1 MQSSKTLASLR
12 SELKSHTDPVRAR
25 HSQRFFKTGPGEYGH
40 GDLFWGITVPI
51 QRQIA
56 KKYYHLSLH
65 DIEQLLKSDVHE
77 QRLTAVIILVA
88 QFKKADSTTR
98 KSIYDFYLKNTKYI
112 NNWDI
117 VDSSAPYIISV
128 YLWDNFAQ
136 NSSPS
141 LETIKILSK
150 LARSKS
156 VWDRRI
162 AIMSTAYFIQ
172 QGDINETFAIAEILL
187 QDEHDLIQKA
197 VGWMLREVG
206 NSVGIEKEERFLK
219 KHYQTMPRT
228 MLRYAIEKF
237 PESKRQAYLK
247 GAI

>member
-1 MQSSKTLASLR
+1 MPSSKTIASLR
-12 SELKSHTDPVRAR
+12 SELRSKSDPVRAKQ
-25 HSQRFFKTGPGEYGH
+25 SQRFFKTGPGEYGH
-40 GDLFWGITVPI
+40 GDVFLGVTVPV

-56 KKYYHLSLH
+56 KRYYHLSLH
-65 DIEQLLKSDVHE
+65 DIEQLLRSNVHE
-77 QRLTAVIILVA
+77 QRLTAIIILVA
-88 QFKKADSTTR
+88 QFKKADDTIR
-98 KSIYDFYLKNTKYI
+98 KAIYEFYLKNTSYI

-117 VDSSAPYIISV
+117 VDSSAPYIVSV
-128 YLWDNFAQ
+128 YLWNNYAQ
-136 NSSPS
+136 NGSPS
-141 LETIKILSK
+141 VETIKILSK

-187 QDEHDLIQKA
+187 NDEHDLIQKA

-206 NSVGIEKEERFLK
+206 NSVGIENEESFLK
-219 KHYQTMPRT
+219 KHYKTMPRT

-237 PESKRQAYLK
+237 PEAKRQAYLK

>member
-1 MQSSKTLASLR
+1 LG
-12 SELKSHTDPVRAR
+12 V
-25 HSQRFFKTGPGEYGH
+25 
-40 GDLFWGITVPI
+40 TVPV

-56 KKYYHLSLH
+56 KSYYHLSLH
-65 DIEQLLKSDVHE
+65 DIEQLLQSNVHE
-77 QRLTAVIILVA
+77 QRLTAIIILVA
-88 QFKKADSTTR
+88 QFKKGDATTR

-117 VDSSAPYIISV
+117 VDSSAPYIVSV
-128 YLWDNFAQ
+128 YLWDNYAQ
-136 NSSPS
+136 TSSPS
-141 LETIKILSK
+141 VETIKILSK

-187 QDEHDLIQKA
+187 HDEHDLIQKA

-206 NSVGIEKEERFLK
+206 KKSVPTLK
-219 KHYQTMPRT
+219 KFLNRHARHMPRT
-228 MLRYAIEKF
+228 MLRYSIEKF
-237 PESKRQAYLK
+237 SKTTRLHYLNRPK
-247 GAI
+247 

>member
-1 MQSSKTLASLR
+1 MLSNKTIANLR
-12 SELKSHTDPVRAR
+12 SELRSHADSVRAK

-40 GDLFWGITVPI
+40 GDVFLGVTVPV

-56 KKYYHLSLH
+56 KSYYHLSLH
-65 DIEQLLKSDVHE
+65 DIEQLLQSNVHE
-77 QRLTAVIILVA
+77 QRLTAIIILVA
-88 QFKKADSTTR
+88 QFKKGDATTR

-117 VDSSAPYIISV
+117 VDSSAPYIVSV
-128 YLWDNFAQ
+128 YLWDNYAQ
-136 NSSPS
+136 TSSPS
-141 LETIKILSK
+141 VETIKILSK

-187 QDEHDLIQKA
+187 HDEHDLIQKA

-206 NSVGIEKEERFLK
+206 NSVGIENEEGFLK
-219 KHYQTMPRT
+219 KHYKTMPRT

-237 PESKRQAYLK
+237 PEAKRQAYLK

>member
-1 MQSSKTLASLR
+1 MPSNKTFANLR
-12 SELKSHTDPVRAR
+12 SELRSHDDSVRAK

-40 GDLFWGITVPI
+40 GDIFWGVTVPI

-56 KKYYHLSLH
+56 KNYYHLSLH
-65 DIEQLLKSDVHE
+65 DIEQLLKSNVHE
-77 QRLTAVIILVA
+77 QRLTAIIILVA
-88 QFKKADSTTR
+88 QFKKGDATTR

-117 VDSSAPYIISV
+117 VDSSAPYIVSV
-128 YLWDNFAQ
+128 YLWDNYAQ
-136 NSSPS
+136 TSSPS
-141 LETIKILSK
+141 VETIKVLSK
-150 LARSKS
+150 LARSKY

-187 QDEHDLIQKA
+187 HDEHDLIQKA

-206 NSVGIEKEERFLK
+206 NRVGIENEEGFLK
-219 KHYQTMPRT
+219 MHYKTMPRT

-237 PESKRQAYLK
+237 PEAKRQAYLK